1 MGGFLNASLNSDF
14 RQGLC
19 NIIIEA
25 LIRSCELMEKDC
37 LEQGTKIQNHE
48 EKIRNHLVENYLEN
62 DEMRSLIGLS
72 EIRLR
77 FYPEM
82 PENYDTQ
89 TNSYVGRTD
98 IRVVSE
104 DTLKNRDDYF
114 IIECKRIDG
123 TQNLNKKYVKEGIC
137 RFVGE
142 TPKYLSYNKTNI
154 MLGFIVANI
163 DIAVTISAISELH
176 MEELGNFII
185 ENIIVV
191 VKDTNHILCKSVY
204 SNTLTLNHLFY
215 NMPNIIL

>member
-163 DIAVTISAISELH
+163 DCAVTISAISELH
-176 MEELGNFII
+176 MEELGNFIK